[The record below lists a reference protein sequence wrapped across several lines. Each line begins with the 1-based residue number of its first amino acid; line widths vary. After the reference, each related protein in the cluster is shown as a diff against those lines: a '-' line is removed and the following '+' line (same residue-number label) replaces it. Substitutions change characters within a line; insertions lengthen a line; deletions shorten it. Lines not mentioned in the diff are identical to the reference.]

1 MSILIKNILAILPS
15 GSARGV
21 DIYIDGDKIAAV
33 GQLEPSVLAD
43 KVIDGHGKLLIPGFV
58 NAHTH
63 AYMTAM
69 RSAADDLSFSDWLFG
84 RVMPM
89 ENSLTKEDAFHSSML
104 ACMEMIRGGI
114 TTFCDMH
121 MFPAQSLLAAR
132 EIGMRAV
139 ITRGLSGGADDAEGG
154 ERRLREARWEIENYA
169 HEENISFMLA
179 PHAMYTC
186 DEGYLREIGEA
197 AAELNLGIHT
207 HLSESRGEVSGC
219 MEKYGC
225 SPVELYDRCGLLHD
239 RTVAAHCVHLSER
252 DMELLKERGASVAV
266 NTVSN
271 MKLGNGFC
279 PVPELMKRGVNL
291 CLGTDSAASN
301 NALSILREMQ
311 MVSLVHK
318 GLCEDSTAVTAWDT
332 FLMATKNGAKALGLG
347 GVTGEIAVGMKADL
361 AIFDLNR
368 ADCCPVDDPVPALSY
383 ASAGGQAE
391 TVLINGV
398 PVLEKGEFAFAS
410 QRETMEKVQKIRE
423 RIG

>member
-1 MSILIKNILAILPS
+1 MSILIKNILAILPT
-15 GSARGV
+15 GSTRGV
-21 DIYIDGDKIAAV
+21 DIYIEDDKIAAV
-33 GQLEPSVLAD
+33 GQQDVSVSPD
-43 KVIDGHGKLLIPGFV
+43 KVIDGCGKLLLPGFI

-89 ENSLTKEDAFHSSML
+89 ENSLTSEDAFHSSML
-104 ACMEMIRGGI
+104 ACMEMIRGGV

-121 MFPAQSLLAAR
+121 MFPGQSLQAAKK
-132 EIGMRAV
+132 IGMRAV
-139 ITRGLSGGADDAEGG
+139 ITRGLSGGADDVEGG
-154 ERRLREARWEIENYA
+154 ARRLREARWEIETYA
-169 HEENISFMLA
+169 GEENISFMLA

-186 DEGYLREIGEA
+186 DEAYLREIAEA
-197 AAELNLGIHT
+197 AVELNVGIHT

-219 MEKYGC
+219 MEKYSC

-239 RTVAAHCVHLSER
+239 RTVAAHCVHLSEA
-252 DMELLKERGASVAV
+252 DMALLAERGVSVAV

-279 PVPELMKRGVNL
+279 PVPKLRQRGVNL

-301 NALSILREMQ
+301 NSLSILREMQ

-332 FLMATKNGAKALGLG
+332 FLMATKNGAKALGLSD
-347 GVTGEIAVGMKADL
+347 VGEIAVGMKADL
-361 AIFDLNR
+361 AIFDLSR

-383 ASAGGQAE
+383 ASSGWQAE
-391 TVLINGV
+391 TVIINGV
-398 PVLEKGEFAFAS
+398 PVLESGVFAFADE
-410 QRETMEKVQKIRE
+410 RETMESVQKIRE